1 MTNGALEQYWKQA
14 GGDQR
19 RFVDRAFAGVAADY
33 DWLVR
38 LFSGGLDRRWRE
50 RCVSAC
56 RGTRG
61 EWILDCGTGT
71 GAVALAAARPI
82 GPTGRVLAVDTCAA
96 MLVQARAKAAGI
108 DGRLSWVR
116 ADAGHLP
123 LASETMA
130 AITLGFALRHMDVTA
145 TLAELHRVLLP
156 GGRLAVLEFL
166 KPPGGVVSWAAL
178 AYLRW
183 LIPPL
188 AGLLAWSRTVWTL
201 AAYLPRTI
209 DIAPSPPELAGTIKS
224 AGLHVVRVESLFA
237 QVVWLLTAVKPPRKP
252 IREATP

>member
-19 RFVDRAFAGVAADY
+19 RFVDQAFAGVAADY

-56 RGTRG
+56 RARG
-61 EWILDCGTGT
+61 GWILDCGTGT

-82 GPTGRVLAVDTCAA
+82 GPAGRVLAVDTCAA
-96 MLVQARAKAAGI
+96 MLVQARAKATGI
-108 DGRLSWVR
+108 DGRLSWIR
-116 ADAGHLP
+116 ADAGRLP
-123 LASETMA
+123 LGSETMA
-130 AITLGFALRHMDVTA
+130 AITLGFALRHMDVKA
-145 TLAELHRVLLP
+145 TLAELDRVLLP

-166 KPPGGVVSWAAL
+166 RPPGGVVSWAAL

-188 AGLLAWSRTVWTL
+188 AGLLARSRTVWTL

-209 DIAPSPPELAGTIKS
+209 DIAPSPPELVETIKS

-237 QVVWLLTAVKPPRKP
+237 QVVWLLTAMKPPREL
-252 IREATP
+252 IREVAP